1 MSLGNAEMY
10 KYGRNRSPDLRVDP
24 LGGSSKRACF
34 YQACTKYEKRF
45 KCRPPKNRAPTPQES
60 STCTSLMLWHQINI
74 IAPKVICTLGASAT
88 QGLLGADIKIG
99 DARGTFQE
107 LDGIKIMPTYHPAY
121 LLGFIFI

>member
-45 KCRPPKNRAPTPQES
+45 KCKPPEPLYDQLW
-60 STCTSLMLWHQINI
+60 LMAEQKWYDNQ
-74 IAPKVICTLGASAT
+74 
-88 QGLLGADIKIG
+88 
-99 DARGTFQE
+99 
-107 LDGIKIMPTYHPAY
+107 
-121 LLGFIFI
+121 